1 MPVDVLEQEIVYRG
15 RAFTVRRDR
24 VRHPGGHVSTL
35 EIVEHAASVTLV
47 PRDDRGR
54 LWLVRQYRHAA
65 QRALLELPAGTLDP
79 GETPEAC
86 AVREC
91 REEIGM
97 APGRLTKLT
106 RLWLV
111 PGYSTE
117 FMHFYLA
124 EALAPAPLAPDQD
137 EQLEIVH
144 LTPAQ
149 AFAALANGEIDD
161 AKTVIGL
168 CLAYPGQ
175 SA

>member
-1 MPVDVLEQEIVYRG
+1 MPVEVLERDVPYRG

-35 EIVEHAASVTLV
+35 DIVEHAASVTLV
-47 PRDDRGR
+47 PRDEQGR

-65 QRALLELPAGTLDP
+65 ETELLELPAGTLDP

-97 APGRLTKLT
+97 APSRLTPLT

-117 FMHFYLA
+117 FMHFFLA
-124 EALAPAPLAPDQD
+124 ESLSPSPLAPDHD
-137 EQLEIVH
+137 EQLEVVH

-149 AFAALANGEIDD
+149 AFEAIGRGEILD

-168 CLAYPGQ
+168 CLAYPGRGG
-175 SA
+175 